1 MNKLPENI
9 GVASRQAEHC
19 VARAEFFKTKS
30 QASYR
35 NQAADN
41 WQAWA
46 ERWAD
51 IEELLREL
59 AMYRNAAMHEPHI
72 KAHVAENMRHQG
84 YDY

>member
-1 MNKLPENI
+1 MNQLPAAIDLAN
-9 GVASRQAEHC
+9 RQAHHC
-19 VARAEFFKTKS
+19 LDKADFYKTKS

-41 WQAWA
+41 YQAWA

-59 AMYRNAAMHEPHI
+59 ARLRNACKREGI
-72 KAHVAENMRHQG
+72 NT
-84 YDY
+84 DW